1 MYKHLLTSF
10 AILLASTSSVWAEKI
25 LVVTEEFAPYN
36 FTDETG
42 NITGLSTEIV
52 REVFKRAKLDHAI
65 ESQPWAR
72 AYRTAQDN
80 SNVAIYSIGRN
91 EEREKLFRWV
101 GVVATWDMYLY
112 KLKSRTDVQASKVA
126 DLKSYILGGVR
137 DDVRTM
143 YLLKEGFAV
152 DIVTDDISN
161 IKKLQIGRIDAF
173 ATDEM
178 ALMAL
183 AKKGGVDFNSM
194 EKLLKLDKLSTG
206 LSMAFSLKTPE
217 ETVEKCRV
225 ALESMKKDGSFN
237 KIAAKWRRK

>member
-10 AILLASTSSVWAEKI
+10 AILLASTSSVWAEKV

-52 REVFKRAKLDHAI
+52 REVLKRAKLDHAI

-91 EEREKLFRWV
+91 EEREKLFQWV

-152 DIVTDDISN
+152 DIVTDDINN

-183 AKKGGVDFNSM
+183 AKKAGVDFNSM